1 MKKVAPKARS
11 FDNESPFTAAA
22 MACSRT
28 PKCTFLPPGVPGS
41 KSPAPSNVKAALVDE
56 AKSADPPN
64 SQGIF
69 CPSTL
74 STLPDASR
82 PAMPLGSAGNTGSP
96 RSHPAGSSR
105 RCIKSISAA
114 GLRAARAD
122 PRGEVG
128 GHGVGD
134 QELGVLRPA
143 VVAFGEADLFLAQRL
158 AMRRGGILLM
168 RRAVAD
174 VTVQNDEGRAALG
187 VAKNVQRMLD
197 PVDVIGV
204 AHAQDVPPIT
214 QEPRRDILREGDAR
228 VAIDRDV

>member
-11 FDNESPFTAAA
+11 FDNESPLTAAA
-22 MACSRT
+22 MACSRM

-74 STLPDASR
+74 STLPEASR
-82 PAMPLGSAGNTGSP
+82 PAMPLGSAGKDGKPAIPSGRQLTPLHQVDFGCELGIF
-96 RSHPAGSSR
+96 RSVGREQFGPT
-105 RCIKSISAA
+105 AA
-114 GLRAARAD
+114 GLRAAGTN

-128 GHGVGD
+128 AHGVGD

-143 VVAFGEADLFLAQRL
+143 VAAFGETHLLLA
-158 AMRRGGILLM
+158 
-168 RRAVAD
+168 
-174 VTVQNDEGRAALG
+174 
-187 VAKNVQRMLD
+187 
-197 PVDVIGV
+197 
-204 AHAQDVPPIT
+204 
-214 QEPRRDILREGDAR
+214 
-228 VAIDRDV
+228 